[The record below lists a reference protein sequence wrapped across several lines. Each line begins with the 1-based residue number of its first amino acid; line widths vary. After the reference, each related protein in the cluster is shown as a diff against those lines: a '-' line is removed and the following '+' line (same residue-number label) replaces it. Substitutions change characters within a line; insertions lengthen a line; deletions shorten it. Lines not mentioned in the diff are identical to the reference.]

1 MFSRFPTRVAPVI
14 DVLNN
19 LLRMLGDNPSLT
31 PWILLIIMFVLAA
44 LAAGRAGKMALGN
57 VDTLMR
63 QGEAQRERL
72 EKELLRLHRQL
83 DARNKR
89 IADLEDDQQTTIDF
103 VTGMRKEVAAL
114 HDRIFELERLNRGLV
129 EDFNHALTMLENE
142 KDKNNGSPK
151 D

>member
-1 MFSRFPTRVAPVI
+1 MLE
-14 DVLNN
+14 VLNH
-19 LLRMLGDNPSLT
+19 LLTMLGDNPSLT

-72 EKELLRLHRQL
+72 EKELERKDAQL
-83 DARNKR
+83 LARDRR
-89 IADLEDDQQTTIDF
+89 IADLEDDQQTTVNF
-103 VTGMRKEVAAL
+103 VTGLRREMAEL

-129 EDFNHALTMLENE
+129 HDYHDALTRLE
-142 KDKNNGSPK
+142 DATNGKSS
-151 D
+151 